1 MNIGEAYRSGKKR
14 LEKAGCESPS
24 FDAGCIFQK
33 VFGLDRQQRIMRSAE
48 NADAGKTSEYLSL
61 AQERAGGRPL
71 QYLLGEWPFLDLT
84 LEVGEGV
91 LIPREETELLVRT
104 AADLLRGRE
113 AAEIVDL
120 CSGSGAVALGLA
132 SLLSGVNITAAE
144 KYTGALA
151 YLRRNI
157 EKTAIPGV
165 RAVELDVLNP
175 AAAQKFSS
183 LDAVVSNPPYVCAGE
198 IETLQAEVRCEPR
211 EALDGGDDGLL
222 FYRAIAKIWLP
233 KLKPGG
239 IAAVEIGEG
248 QAEDVKKLFSGMLE
262 DLHVYR
268 DFNGLERVVSG
279 RVTLYPSPRRFAR

>member
-1 MNIGEAYRSGKKR
+1 MNIGKAYRAGKKL
-14 LEKAGCESPS
+14 LEEAGCESS
-24 FDAGCIFQK
+24 AFDAGCLFQK
-33 VFGLDRQQRIMRSAE
+33 VFCLDRQQRIMRSGE
-48 NADAGKTSEYLSL
+48 NADTEKTAEYLSL
-61 AQERAGGRPL
+61 ARERAEGRPL

-132 SLLSGVNITAAE
+132 SLLPGARITAVE
-144 KYTGALA
+144 KYAGALA

-157 EKTAIPGV
+157 EKTGIPGV
-165 RAVELDVLNP
+165 RAAELDVLDP

-183 LDAVVSNPPYVCAGE
+183 LDAVVSNPPYVCAEE
-198 IETLQAEVRCEPR
+198 IETLQTEVRREPR
-211 EALDGGDDGLL
+211 EALDGGNDGLT
-222 FYRAIAKIWLP
+222 FYRAISEIWIP

-248 QAEDVKKLFSGMLE
+248 QAEDVKKLFGGMLE
-262 DLHVYR
+262 DLRVYR
-268 DFNGLERVVSG
+268 DFNGFERVVSG
-279 RVTLYPSPRRFAR
+279 VRFI